1 MTLIYI
7 TCINLNLNMV
17 INVIILLVS
26 KNVTERFQSRYVKRK
41 KLIIYFVQ

>member
-26 KNVTERFQSRYVKRK
+26 KNVT
-41 KLIIYFVQ
+41 